1 MLHAC
6 NVFQPEYPTYF
17 MEEPIHLND
26 LDQKQAREY
35 FCRST
40 SYFDM
45 ELPPYFNFQ
54 PLLEHSLAE
63 AESIELKEL
72 VGWKPEREEGLNYV
86 LMYNKDG
93 DIGWRPFE
101 LMHPLIYAKCVD
113 VLTSDKN
120 WQFIQQRL
128 KSFSGGVVECCS
140 MPVVDLDD
148 DPKPKK
154 KQILTWWKTIE
165 QRSLELSLEFSHV
178 SLTDVS
184 NCYPSIY
191 THAIAWALHGRDNAK
206 KNRNDK
212 NLVGNQLDRL
222 IRSSREGQTNG
233 IPQASL
239 LSHLV
244 AELVLGYCDT
254 YISKRLEGT
263 KDLII
268 LRYRDDFR
276 IFANSDADCAK
287 GLKAVSE
294 CLNIFGM
301 KLGASKTSRTS
312 NVVIGAVKQD
322 KIDALALARRQTT
335 LQKELLV
342 IHRFCAEKPGSGATK
357 FLIREFLD
365 RLEARLP
372 TNAWKIENPTV
383 LTAILLDIAAR
394 TPAVFPA
401 VATTI
406 SRIMLYLKD
415 SDRDDLFTLVGRR
428 TARIPNNG
436 YMELWL
442 QRIAY
447 PNQLGFLSTEPMCGL
462 VDNEKTQSLW
472 RNSWIGKDALKASIE
487 GYSIVDRSVLD
498 DLPPDIQ
505 NDEFDAFWKE
515 YG

>member
-1 MLHAC
+1 
-6 NVFQPEYPTYF
+6 
-17 MEEPIHLND
+17 
-26 LDQKQAREY
+26 
-35 FCRST
+35 
-40 SYFDM
+40 M
-45 ELPPYFNFQ
+45 ELPPYINFQ
-54 PLLEHSLAE
+54 PVLEHSLAE
-63 AESIELKEL
+63 AETIDLKDL
-72 VGWKPEREEGLNYV
+72 VNWKPERFEGLNYV

-101 LMHPLIYAKCVD
+101 LMHPLIYAKCIET
-113 VLTSDKN
+113 LTDKKH
-120 WQFIQQRL
+120 WHFIQERL

-140 MPVVDLDD
+140 LPVVELDRES
-148 DPKPKK
+148 KPKK
-154 KQILTWWKTIE
+154 AQILAWWKSIE
-165 QRSLELSLEFSHV
+165 QRSLELSLEYSHV

-191 THAIAWALHGRDNAK
+191 THAIAWALHGREHAK
-206 KNRNDK
+206 KHRK
-212 NLVGNQLDRL
+212 LNLLGNQLDKL

-239 LSHLV
+239 LSHLI

-254 YISKRLEGT
+254 YINKKLDGL
-263 KDLII
+263 KGIVI

-294 CLNIFGM
+294 CLNMFGM
-301 KLGASKTSRTS
+301 KLGSAKTSRSS
-312 NVVIGAVKQD
+312 NIVLGAVKPD
-322 KIDALALARRQTT
+322 KLDALSVQRRQTT
-335 LQKELLV
+335 LQKELLL
-342 IHRFCAEKPGSGATK
+342 IHRFSTTSPGSGATK

-372 TNAWKIENPTV
+372 KDAWKIENPTV
-383 LTAILLDIAAR
+383 LAAILLDIAAR

-406 SRIMLYLKD
+406 SKIMLYLKD
-415 SDRDDLFTLVGRR
+415 ADRDNLFTLVGRR
-428 TARIPNNG
+428 TSRIPNNG

-442 QRIAY
+442 QRIAF
-447 PNQLGFLSTEPMCGL
+447 PNQLGFLSNEPMCGL
-462 VDNEKTQSLW
+462 VDDDTAQCLWCNNWIEKIDT
-472 RNSWIGKDALKASIE
+472 RTSIE
-487 GYSIVDRSVLD
+487 GYSIIDRTVLD
-498 DLPPDIQ
+498 DLSPDIQ

>member
-1 MLHAC
+1 M
-6 NVFQPEYPTYF
+6 EKPTH
-17 MEEPIHLND
+17 IND
-26 LDQKQAREY
+26 LSPDEAREY
-35 FCRST
+35 FCRTS

-63 AESIELKEL
+63 AESIELSEL
-72 VGWKPEREEGLNYV
+72 YSWKPGESEGLNYV

-101 LMHPLIYAKCVD
+101 LKHPFIYAKCVD
-113 VLTSDKN
+113 ILTKREN
-120 WQFIQQRL
+120 WRFIQERL

-140 MPVVDLDD
+140 LPVVDLATGS
-148 DPKPKK
+148 KPKK
-154 KQILTWWKTIE
+154 TQILNWWKLIE

-191 THAIAWALHGRDNAK
+191 THSIAWALHGREHAK
-206 KNRNDK
+206 KKPFDQ
-212 NLVGNQLDRL
+212 NLLGNQLDRL
-222 IRSSREGQTNG
+222 IRSSRENQTNG

-244 AELVLGYCDT
+244 AELILGYCDT
-254 YISKRLEGT
+254 YIDKKLEGSSG
-263 KDLII
+263 IMI
-268 LRYRDDFR
+268 LRYRDDYR
-276 IFANSDADCAK
+276 VFANSDSDCAK
-287 GLKAVSE
+287 GIKAISE

-301 KLGASKTSRTS
+301 KLGALKTSRSS
-312 NVVIGAVKQD
+312 NVVLGAVKQD
-322 KIDALALARRQTT
+322 KIDALALVRRQTT

-342 IHRFCAEKPGSGATK
+342 IHRFSNENPGSGATK
-357 FLIREFLD
+357 FLLREFLD

-372 TNAWKIENPTV
+372 RNAWKIENPTV
-383 LTAILLDIAAR
+383 LAAILLDIAAK

-406 SRIMLYLKD
+406 SKIMLYLKD
-415 SDRDDLFTLVGRR
+415 SDRDGLFNLVGQR
-428 TARIPNNG
+428 TSRIPNNG

-447 PNQLGFLSTEPMCGL
+447 PNQLGFLSSEPMCGL
-462 VDNEKTQSLW
+462 VDNEGAQSLW
-472 RNSWIGKDALKASIE
+472 RNTWIGRKKIRSSIE
-487 GYSIVDRSVLD
+487 RFSIVDRSVLD
-498 DLPPDIQ
+498 NVPPDIQ
-505 NDEFDAFWKE
+505 TEEFDSFWKE

>member
-1 MLHAC
+1 MAENITL
-6 NVFQPEYPTYF
+6 T
-17 MEEPIHLND
+17 D
-26 LDQKQAREY
+26 LY
-35 FCRST
+35 S
-40 SYFDM
+40 
-45 ELPPYFNFQ
+45 
-54 PLLEHSLAE
+54 
-63 AESIELKEL
+63 
-72 VGWKPEREEGLNYV
+72 WKPEKFEGLNYV

-101 LMHPLIYAKCVD
+101 LKHPLIYSKCVD
-113 VLTSDKN
+113 ILTTDEN
-120 WQFIQQRL
+120 WQFIKERL
-128 KSFSGGVVECCS
+128 KTFSNGVVECCS
-140 MPVVDLDD
+140 LPVVDLDV
-148 DPKPKK
+148 DPKPKR
-154 KQILTWWKTIE
+154 KQILHWWKSIE
-165 QRSLELSLEFSHV
+165 QRSLELSLEYSHV

-191 THAIAWALHGRDNAK
+191 THAVSWALHGREHAKENRHDNK
-206 KNRNDK
+206 
-212 NLVGNQLDRL
+212 LLGNQLDKL

-239 LSHLV
+239 LSHLI

-254 YISKRLEGT
+254 YIDKKLSDSSDIT
-263 KDLII
+263 I

-301 KLGASKTSRTS
+301 KLGTSKTSRSS
-312 NVVIGAVKQD
+312 NVVLGAVKQD
-322 KIDALALARRQTT
+322 KIDALSLARRQNT

-342 IHRFCAEKPGSGATK
+342 IHRFCTEKPGSGATK

-365 RLEARLP
+365 RLETRLP
-372 TNAWKIENPTV
+372 KSAWKIENPTV
-383 LTAILLDIAAR
+383 LAAILLDIAAK
-394 TPAVFPA
+394 TPSVFPA

-406 SRIMLYLKD
+406 SKIMLYLKY
-415 SDRDDLFTLVGRR
+415 SDRDDLFSLVGKR
-428 TARIPNNG
+428 TNRIPNNG

-447 PNQLGFLSTEPMCGL
+447 PNELSFRSSEPMCGL
-462 VDNEKTQSLW
+462 VDDKAAQSLW
-472 RNSWIGKDALKASIE
+472 CSKWIKNDEARSSIE
-487 GYSIVDRSVLD
+487 NFSIVDRTILE

-505 NDEFDAFWKE
+505 IDEFDAFWKE

>member
-1 MLHAC
+1 
-6 NVFQPEYPTYF
+6 
-17 MEEPIHLND
+17 
-26 LDQKQAREY
+26 
-35 FCRST
+35 
-40 SYFDM
+40 M
-45 ELPPYFNFQ
+45 ELPPYINFQ
-54 PLLEHSLAE
+54 PILEHSLTQ

-72 VGWKPEREEGLNYV
+72 FRWKPDHHEGLNYI

-101 LMHPLIYAKCVD
+101 LMHPLIYAKCIEII
-113 VLTSDKN
+113 TEKKN
-120 WQFIQQRL
+120 WSLIQKRL
-128 KSFSGGVVECCS
+128 NSFSDGIVECCS
-140 MPVVDLDD
+140 LPVVELDREV
-148 DPKPKK
+148 KPKK
-154 KQILTWWKTIE
+154 AQILTWWKSIE

-191 THAIAWALHGRDNAK
+191 THAIAWALHGREHAK
-206 KNRNDK
+206 KHRNHDE
-212 NLVGNQLDRL
+212 LGNQLDKL

-239 LSHLV
+239 LSHLI

-254 YISKRLEGT
+254 YINKKLDGL
-263 KDLII
+263 KDIVI

-276 IFANSDADCAK
+276 IFANSDSDCAR

-294 CLNIFGM
+294 CLNMFGM
-301 KLGASKTSRTS
+301 KLGSAKTSRSS
-312 NVVIGAVKQD
+312 NIVLGAVKQD
-322 KIDALALARRQTT
+322 KLNALSVHRRQTT
-335 LQKELLV
+335 LQKELLL
-342 IHRFCAEKPGSGATK
+342 IHRFSNESPGSGATK

-372 TNAWKIENPTV
+372 KNAWKIENPTV
-383 LTAILLDIAAR
+383 LAAILLDIAAR

-406 SRIMLYLKD
+406 SKIMLYLKN
-415 SDRDDLFTLVGRR
+415 SDREQLFTLVGKR
-428 TARIPNNG
+428 TSRMPNNG

-442 QRIAY
+442 QRIAI
-447 PNQLGFLSTEPMCGL
+447 PNQLKFSSDEPMCRLANNEAGL
-462 VDNEKTQSLW
+462 SLW
-472 RNSWIGKDALKASIE
+472 CNSWIQNKDTRKSIE
-487 GYSIVDRSVLD
+487 GYSIIDRTVLS

>member
-1 MLHAC
+1 M
-6 NVFQPEYPTYF
+6 EKPTF
-17 MEEPIHLND
+17 LSELNPWE
-26 LDQKQAREY
+26 AREY
-35 FCRST
+35 FCRTT

-63 AESIELKEL
+63 AEKITLKEL
-72 VGWKPEREEGLNYV
+72 YGWKPQESEGLNYV

-101 LMHPLIYAKCVD
+101 LKHPLIYAKCVD
-113 VLTSDKN
+113 ILTTDEN
-120 WQFIQQRL
+120 WRFIQERL
-128 KSFSGGVVECCS
+128 KSFSDGIVECCS
-140 MPVVDLDD
+140 LPVIDLDAE
-148 DPKPKK
+148 PKPKK
-154 KQILTWWKTIE
+154 KQILHWWKSIE

-191 THAIAWALHGRDNAK
+191 THAIAWALHGREHAK
-206 KNRNDK
+206 QHRNDK
-212 NLVGNQLDRL
+212 KLLGNQLDKL
-222 IRSSREGQTNG
+222 ITSSREGQTNG

-239 LSHLV
+239 LSHLI
-244 AELVLGYCDT
+244 AELILGYCDT
-254 YISKRLEGT
+254 YIERKLDGLT
-263 KDLII
+263 GIVI
-268 LRYRDDFR
+268 LRYRDDYR
-276 IFANSDADCAK
+276 VFANSDADCAR
-287 GLKAVSE
+287 GIKAISE

-301 KLGASKTSRTS
+301 KLGASKTSGSS
-312 NVVIGAVKQD
+312 NVVFGAVKAD
-322 KIDALALARRQTT
+322 KIDALSLSRRQTT
-335 LQKELLV
+335 LQKELLL
-342 IHRFCAEKPGSGATK
+342 IHRFCTEKPGSGATK

-372 TNAWKIENPTV
+372 RNAWKIENPTV
-383 LTAILLDIAAR
+383 LAAILLDIAAK

-406 SRIMLYLKD
+406 SKIMLYLKD
-415 SDRDDLFTLVGRR
+415 SDRDDLFTLVEKR
-428 TARIPNNG
+428 TKRIPNNG

-462 VDNEKTQSLW
+462 VDEEAAQSLW
-472 RNSWIGKDALKASIE
+472 HNSWIGNDETRLSIE
-487 GYSIVDRSVLD
+487 KFSIIDRTVLD

-505 NDEFDAFWKE
+505 NEEFDAFWKE